1 MHKSNTAT
9 RARKK
14 GFSLHLQVSLLILK
28 LLYNHAESRKIKTTT
43 SYKATLELNMRDKEV
58 GRPGLGLYAGR
69 TPVEKAGLQVDQ
81 ACGVT
86 EELAGTKHVEL

>member
-1 MHKSNTAT
+1 
-9 RARKK
+9 
-14 GFSLHLQVSLLILK
+14 
-28 LLYNHAESRKIKTTT
+28 
-43 SYKATLELNMRDKEV
+43 MRDKEV